1 MKLETLTLKIIIK
14 ELDFLKQ
21 LLFKKTSEKT
31 HLQFFAA
38 KLTDPCSSKEHYQP
52 FQEKKHTKP
61 VKQSKVI
68 TEQPKSFKNSNI
80 IDIKSIIIEHS
91 KTSHKLSKTIRQKR
105 FLGWF

>member
-52 FQEKKHTKP
+52 FQEKKH
-61 VKQSKVI
+61 
-68 TEQPKSFKNSNI
+68 
-80 IDIKSIIIEHS
+80 
-91 KTSHKLSKTIRQKR
+91 KTSKKIQSNYSATKIIQELKHC
-105 FLGWF
+105 